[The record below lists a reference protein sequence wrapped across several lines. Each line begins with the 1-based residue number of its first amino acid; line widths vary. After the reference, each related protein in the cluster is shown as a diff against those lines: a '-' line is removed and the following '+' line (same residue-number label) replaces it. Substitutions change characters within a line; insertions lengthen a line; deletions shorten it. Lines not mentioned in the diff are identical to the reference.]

1 MDSQCGTSTL
11 VEVCLPVERH
21 NLNTLIKDGTTKVSG
36 TSLAVASSDD
46 HTATTMVHIATNI
59 VDVGTFNGA
68 RTAYHDVIGRVDTVA
83 AGAVSTQQ
91 IVPAIL
97 VDKVGSLAVNGD
109 IFLLV
114 TLYTETC
121 LGVEFD
127 KTDGAKIGT
136 VANPHTTCRRV
147 EQYTWV
153 NGILI
158 FHTIAGADLDS
169 C

>member
-1 MDSQCGTSTL
+1 MSC
-11 VEVCLPVERH
+11 
-21 NLNTLIKDGTTKVSG
+21 
-36 TSLAVASSDD
+36 TSLAIACSDNHTTTTVEHVA
-46 HTATTMVHIATNI
+46 AYIINI
-59 VDVGTFNGA
+59 GTFNGA
-68 RTAYHDVIGRVDTVA
+68 RTAYHDIIGRVDTVA
-83 AGAVSTQQ
+83 ASAVSTQQ

-121 LGVEFD
+121 LGVELN